1 MRLCRQKDTPHI
13 CRCIYPYMNMFTH
26 VYRGCIG
33 ITTLMWWVQGL
44 GFCMCAWGCGQLSQT
59 SLHSIPIYYEKE
71 QDDKQSSSK
80 QKHLGHS
87 HNDPRYSSKVAL
99 TINSLSP
106 YNLALFRR
114 VPSNTPEYRG
124 LSRDRGDGSGP
135 RVVWE
140 TGANYARYPK
150 SASL

>member
-59 SLHSIPIYYEKE
+59 SLHSIPILYEKRAGR
-71 QDDKQSSSK
+71 Q
-80 QKHLGHS
+80 
-87 HNDPRYSSKVAL
+87 A
-99 TINSLSP
+99 
-106 YNLALFRR
+106 NLFQAE
-114 VPSNTPEYRG
+114 T
-124 LSRDRGDGSGP
+124 SGTFSQRP
-135 RVVWE
+135 
-140 TGANYARYPK
+140 
-150 SASL
+150 